1 MGVDMELEFD
11 KICKVGRSPRTVL
24 PAPRHQSK
32 GENRIRKVKSNTR
45 KGDQELLNP
54 EEGFTEL
61 KFRNYRSVSC
71 KNLPSDDIE
80 LDCNEALRRG
90 SVYESSRERKFIPE
104 TRGGRKKIEF
114 SRGGESSFS
123 FSILDSICGSD
134 EELEDRSSKLPLHSD
149 QIVSGKPPRRPCS
162 VDVRDRQSSGNIYA
176 ERDSMENQKFNC
188 QEVSGPLN
196 NANVLKE
203 RDFLALNKSLSAKL
217 SMPHSPTHSDESSS
231 KASPKSRFTPIRKMF
246 DPLTKSKYHRNPL
259 NDAKSSSSTDLRAK
273 TLRKSLLQDFSGAV
287 PHAVAGNRSVN
298 ESRTQVVPPCLPAHL
313 QGSLKM
319 EQRHGVPYFEFSVA
333 QTEDVFV
340 AKTWKAE
347 DALNWVYTFHSV
359 QGRKKSN
366 ASGRGVKY
374 SNKDCPMVGQMQ
386 VKCYLCSEL
395 KGGNGV
401 FTDSMMTEFVLY
413 DIDHARKSATSDE
426 GIISPDIS
434 QVFGAS
440 PSSEMSVEEN
450 VELDDL
456 FSLSKPRLPTAC
468 SIDRI
473 STDFSSPYPLS
484 VADLHP
490 RLEIAAV
497 VVQSPLGK
505 RESLKYKRGDRH
517 NNRVHPSLLDSYSI
531 HEGRK
536 GVRDEDRV
544 KVNVVAP
551 LGHHSLP
558 SSGESRGPSALLD
571 RWRLGGG
578 CDCGGWDMACPLVV
592 FGNPRTQCSIENSLL
607 DKCQP
612 LKLYVQGGKDNVP
625 ALTITVTEKGEYT
638 VDFHAQLSKLQ
649 AFAVCVSILHTSEA
663 FSLVDREKTK
673 ELLQCSSLKVLVED
687 EMKILIEAVTEE
699 EKKKVAKP
707 VEGNPPAFM
716 INPPFSPI
724 ARV

>member
-11 KICKVGRSPRTVL
+11 KFCKVGRSPRTVL

-32 GENRIRKVKSNTR
+32 GENRNSKVKPSSR
-45 KGDQELLNP
+45 KADQELLNI
-54 EEGFTEL
+54 EGFTEL

-71 KNLPSDDIE
+71 KNLLPSEDVE
-80 LDCNEALRRG
+80 LNCNESVRRG
-90 SVYESSRERKFIPE
+90 SVYESSRERNFIPE

-134 EELEDRSSKLPLHSD
+134 DELEDRSSKLSLHSD
-149 QIVSGKPPRRPCS
+149 SISSGKPPRRPCS
-162 VDVRDRQSSGNIYA
+162 VDVRDRQSSGDIYA
-176 ERDSMENQKFNC
+176 ERDSMENEKFKC
-188 QEVSGPLN
+188 QEVSGPSN

-217 SMPHSPTHSDESSS
+217 LMPHSPTHSEESNS
-231 KASPKSRFTPIRKMF
+231 KSSPKSRFTPIRKMF
-246 DPLTKSKYHRNPL
+246 DPLTKSKSHRNPP
-259 NDAKSSSSTDLRAK
+259 NDAKSSSLNDLRAK
-273 TLRKSLLQDFSGAV
+273 TLRKSLLQDFSGALPPV
-287 PHAVAGNRSVN
+287 EADNRSVS
-298 ESRTQVVPPCLPAHL
+298 EGQAQVVSPCLAAHL

-319 EQRHGVPYFEFSVA
+319 EQRHGAPYFEFSVD

-366 ASGRGVKY
+366 ASGRGMKY

-395 KGGNGV
+395 RGGSGV

-413 DIDHARKSATSDE
+413 DIDHARKSVTSEE

-434 QVFGAS
+434 KVFGAS
-440 PSSEMSVEEN
+440 PSSEVSTEGN

-456 FSLSKPRLPTAC
+456 FSLSNPRLPMST

-484 VADLHP
+484 MADLHP

-497 VVQSPLGK
+497 VVQAPLGK

-517 NNRVHPSLLDSYSI
+517 NNQVHPSLLDSYSI

-536 GVRDEDRV
+536 GVREEDRV

-551 LGHHSLP
+551 LGNHSLP
-558 SSGESRGPSALLD
+558 SSGESRGPTPLLD

-592 FGNPRTQCSIENSLL
+592 FGNPRTQFSVENSVLE
-607 DKCQP
+607 KNQP
-612 LKLYVQGGKDNVP
+612 LKLFVQGGKENVP
-625 ALTITVTEKGEYT
+625 ALTITVTDKGEYT

-663 FSLVDREKTK
+663 SSLVEREKSK

-687 EMKILIEAVTEE
+687 EVKILIEAVTEE

-707 VEGNPPAFM
+707 VDGNPPAFM